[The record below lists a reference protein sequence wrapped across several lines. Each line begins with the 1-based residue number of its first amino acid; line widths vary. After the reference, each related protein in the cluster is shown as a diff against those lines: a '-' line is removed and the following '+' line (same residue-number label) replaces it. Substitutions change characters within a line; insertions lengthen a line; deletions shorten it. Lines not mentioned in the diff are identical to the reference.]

1 MNKYIF
7 TISLLCWANIGLF
20 YVFHLLKLETILI
33 GVFRELILIPSF
45 LGGILLPLLLVYNFF
60 NEKNDSSFIISKSLF
75 YQCSLSFKSFK
86 HYKCPV
92 RTKYIDLN
100 ILN

>member
-20 YVFHLLKLETILI
+20 YVFYLLKLETVLI

-45 LGGILLPLLLVYNFF
+45 LWDTLLTLPLVYNFF
-60 NEKNDSSFIISKSLF
+60 KKMIQVPLYPNGYFISAPYHLN
-75 YQCSLSFKSFK
+75 LSNI
-86 HYKCPV
+86 
-92 RTKYIDLN
+92 TKVL
-100 ILN
+100 

>member
-7 TISLLCWANIGLF
+7 TVSLLCWANIGLF

-45 LGGILLPLLLVYNFF
+45 LVGILLPLLLVYNFL
-60 NEKNDSSFIISKSLF
+60 KK
-75 YQCSLSFKSFK
+75 K
-86 HYKCPV
+86 
-92 RTKYIDLN
+92 
-100 ILN
+100 